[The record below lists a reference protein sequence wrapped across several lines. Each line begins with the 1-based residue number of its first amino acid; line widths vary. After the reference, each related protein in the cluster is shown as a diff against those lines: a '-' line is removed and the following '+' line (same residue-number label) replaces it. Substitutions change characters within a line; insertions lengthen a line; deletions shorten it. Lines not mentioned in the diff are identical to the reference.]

1 MKLTLYRADCSGDAK
16 NCVYP
21 HKAAIRTPKDLA
33 AAAAFDHVFANY
45 LNSYRNIDNFL
56 ESDVVPMDCD
66 NDHSEDPKAW
76 YSADALEEIFADVD
90 HIILPS
96 RHNMLPKN
104 GRAARHART
113 AAFRSCVILRPSHQT
128 RRGRH

>member
-21 HKAAIRTPKDLA
+21 HKAAIQTPKDLA

-66 NDHSEDPKAW
+66 NDHSEDPKDW
-76 YSADALEEIFADVD
+76 YSADALEEIFADVC
-90 HIILPS
+90 
-96 RHNMLPKN
+96 
-104 GRAARHART
+104 AAID
-113 AAFRSCVILRPSHQT
+113 AAK
-128 RRGRH
+128 

>member
-21 HKAAIRTPKDLA
+21 HKAAIQIPKDLA
-33 AAAAFDHVFANY
+33 TAAAFDHVFANY

-66 NDHSEDPKAW
+66 NDHREAPKDCYSPDP
-76 YSADALEEIFADVD
+76 LEENIPKKNK
-90 HIILPS
+90 IILM
-96 RHNMLPKN
+96 N
-104 GRAARHART
+104 
-113 AAFRSCVILRPSHQT
+113 
-128 RRGRH
+128 